1 MTIHLVYPDG
11 PVLTAACGQEIQGSG
26 NGHTGHYASDIAQ
39 DIAWG
44 RDVCQACLLLLLE
57 TP

>member
-11 PVLTAACGQEIQGSG
+11 PVLTAACGQWLDDET
-26 NGHTGHYASDIAQ
+26 HTGHYASAIAQ
-39 DIAWG
+39 DIACG
-44 RDVCQACLLLLLE
+44 RDVCQACVHLLE